1 MEKNVL
7 YDRIKLLA
15 ERQNLSIRR
24 LEEKLGFGN
33 GVINR
38 WRKTTPGIDKI
49 EAVANF
55 FNVTTDYLLGRT
67 NTPQF
72 TRKDERDVQKIL
84 TDMTEGL
91 SNDSSLAYMK
101 NGGEE
106 IDEEDA
112 ELLRASL
119 ENVIR
124 QSKLIAKQKFTPK
137 KYRKNNNQRGDRLC

>member
-1 MEKNVL
+1 MTLFERIQTLAKSRGENMQEAAIKSGLSKNLFYRWKSSEPKGADLKKVA
-7 YDRIKLLA
+7 DH
-15 ERQNLSIRR
+15 
-24 LEEKLGFGN
+24 FG
-33 GVINR
+33 VS
-38 WRKTTPGIDKI
+38 
-49 EAVANF
+49 V
-55 FNVTTDYLLGRT
+55 DYLLGRT

-72 TRKDERDVQKIL
+72 TRKDERDIQKIL

-137 KYRKNNNQRGDRLC
+137 KYRKNND

>member
-1 MEKNVL
+1 MTLFERIQTLAKSRGENMQEAAEKSG
-7 YDRIKLLA
+7 
-15 ERQNLSIRR
+15 LS
-24 LEEKLGFGN
+24 K
-33 GVINR
+33 
-38 WRKTTPGIDKI
+38 
-49 EAVANF
+49 NF
-55 FNVTTDYLLGRT
+55 FYRWKSSEPKGADLKKVADHFSVSVDYLLGRT
-67 NTPQF
+67 DTPQF

-101 NGGEE
+101 NGGEK

-137 KYRKNNNQRGDRLC
+137 KYRKNND

>member
-1 MEKNVL
+1 MSVF
-7 YDRIKLLA
+7 DRVKRLA
-15 ERQNLSIRR
+15 EKQGISIVE
-24 LEEKLGFGN
+24 LEEKLGFGRNSLYSWKTKTPN
-33 GVINR
+33 GDR
-38 WRKTTPGIDKI
+38 LKK
-49 EAVANF
+49 VADYF
-55 FNVTTDYLLGRT
+55 HVSTDYLLGRT
-67 NTPQF
+67 DTPQF
-72 TRKDERDVQKIL
+72 TRRDERDVQKIL

-124 QSKLIAKQKFTPK
+124 QSKLIAKAKFTPK
-137 KYRKNNNQRGDRLC
+137 KYRKDKD

>member
-1 MEKNVL
+1 MSML
-7 YDRIKLLA
+7 FDRVK
-15 ERQNLSIRR
+15 QLSSDRGVS
-24 LEEKLGFGN
+24 LKKVATDLGFGEN
-33 GVINR
+33 TIYKWKAQSPKGEYL
-38 WRKTTPGIDKI
+38 DK
-49 EAVANF
+49 VADYF
-55 FNVTTDYLLGRT
+55 DVSVDYLLGRT

-137 KYRKNNNQRGDRLC
+137 KYRKDKN